1 MLATL
6 KIILYSFVL
15 VVIIIAALFSY
26 MTWMPTPAFEGDE
39 KEIEFESNKLEE
51 RLRVHVTRLSE
62 SGVGRNIISED
73 KLTPAK
79 NYIANQ
85 FASIGFHPQYQS
97 FNIDGDEYS
106 NIIIDIPS
114 SVKGAPVLIVG
125 AHYDSVENSPGAND
139 NASGVAA
146 LIEMG
151 RYFSI
156 NQPAHNHLRLI
167 AFANEEPPFFQT
179 NEMGSMIY
187 AKSLSARDETILG
200 MISLETI
207 GYYSD
212 AKGSQKYPGL
222 FDMFYSDQGNFLSFV
237 GNFQSRNLLTS
248 SIALFRRHSNMPSEG
263 VVSPAFVPGV
273 GWSDHWSFWKTGVNA
288 IMVTDT
294 APYRYRHYHESSD
307 TPDKLNYG
315 HYAKVVFGLYKV
327 IEGLVAHEVV
337 K

>member
-1 MLATL
+1 MLATF

-15 VVIIIAALFSY
+15 VALSITALLGY
-26 MTWMPTPAFEGDE
+26 MTWMPAPDFEGDE
-39 KEIEFESNKLEE
+39 KEIKFESSGLEE
-51 RLRVHVTRLSE
+51 RLGGHVVRLSE
-62 SGVGRNIISED
+62 SRVGRNIIAADS
-73 KLTPAK
+73 LTPAR

-85 FASIGFHPQYQS
+85 FKSIGFNPEYQS
-97 FNIDGDEYS
+97 YDIEGDEYS

-146 LIEMG
+146 LIEIG

-156 NQPAHNHLRLI
+156 NQPLHNHLRLI
-167 AFANEEPPFFQT
+167 AFANEEPPFFHT
-179 NEMGSMIY
+179 DEMGSLIY
-187 AKSLSARDETILG
+187 AKTLSGKDETVLG

-207 GYYSD
+207 GYYTE
-212 AKGSQKYPGL
+212 AKGSQKYPRF
-222 FDMFYSDQGNFLSFV
+222 FDRLYSDQGNFLSFV

-248 SIALFRRHSNMPSEG
+248 SIALFRKQSKVPSQG

-273 GWSDHWSFWKTGVNA
+273 GWSDHWSFWKAGFNA

-294 APYRYRHYHESSD
+294 ALYRYQHYHETSD
-307 TPDKLNYG
+307 TPEKLNYQQ
-315 HYAKVVFGLYKV
+315 YAKVVYGLYKV
-327 IEGLVAHEVV
+327 IEGIVSQSNE
-337 K
+337 

>member
-1 MLATL
+1 MLATF

-15 VVIIIAALFSY
+15 VALSITALLGY
-26 MTWMPTPAFEGDE
+26 MTWMPAPDFEGDE
-39 KEIEFESNKLEE
+39 KEIKFESSGLEE
-51 RLRVHVTRLSE
+51 RLRGHVVRLSE
-62 SGVGRNIISED
+62 SRVGRNIIAADS
-73 KLTPAK
+73 LTPAR

-85 FASIGFHPQYQS
+85 FKSIGFNPEYQS
-97 FNIDGDEYS
+97 YDIEGDEYS

-146 LIEMG
+146 LIEIG

-156 NQPAHNHLRLI
+156 NQPLHNHLRLI
-167 AFANEEPPFFQT
+167 AFANEEPPFFHT
-179 NEMGSMIY
+179 DEMGSLIY
-187 AKSLSARDETILG
+187 AKTLSGKDETVLG

-207 GYYSD
+207 GYYTE
-212 AKGSQKYPGL
+212 AKGSQKYPRF
-222 FDMFYSDQGNFLSFV
+222 FDRLYSDQGNFLSFV

-248 SIALFRRHSNMPSEG
+248 SIALFRKQSKVPSQG

-273 GWSDHWSFWKTGVNA
+273 GWSDHWSFWKAGFNA

-294 APYRYRHYHESSD
+294 ALYRYQHYHETSD
-307 TPDKLNYG
+307 TPEKLNYQQ
-315 HYAKVVFGLYKV
+315 YAKVVYGLYKV
-327 IEGLVAHEVV
+327 IEGIVSQSNE
-337 K
+337 